1 MEDGAVCG
9 PGGGGDNREV
19 SLEIL
24 FVGVGVLLSDFGLI
38 IVVLMLRR
46 LSNVVGFFEIGRGVE
61 RDRKVRRS

>member
-1 MEDGAVCG
+1 MEDGAVRG
-9 PGGGGDNREV
+9 PGGGGDDREV

-24 FVGVGVLLSDFGLI
+24 FVEADVLLSDVGLI

-46 LSNVVGFFEIGRGVE
+46 LSNVVGFFGIGRGVE